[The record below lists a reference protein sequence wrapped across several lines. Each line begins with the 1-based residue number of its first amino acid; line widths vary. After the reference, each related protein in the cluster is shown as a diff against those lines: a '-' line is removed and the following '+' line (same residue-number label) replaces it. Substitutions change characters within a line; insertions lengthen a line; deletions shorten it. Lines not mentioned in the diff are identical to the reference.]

1 MRKTV
6 AIEKKSYLQTK
17 CNSFHATSKTES
29 LYWTLSISSVHP
41 FEKKKVKVLVVQSCP
56 ILCDSV
62 KHRKYLRIGNW
73 GSERLSSVLTGI
85 SAHRNF
91 KVTLLL
97 SFPRLTWTAASP
109 IYRSRD
115 SVYLN
120 YVFRKYSR
128 RQRWGKSRIYQ
139 TFLSEGL
146 GLFSG
151 FLILFSIF
159 QNFLQWAYFTLLWFR
174 KHNRHI
180 S

>member
-6 AIEKKSYLQTK
+6 AIEKKSYLQTT

-29 LYWTLSISSVHP
+29 LYWALSISLVHP

-97 SFPRLTWTAASP
+97 SFPGLTWTAASP

-128 RQRWGKSRIYQ
+128 RQRWGKSRRNIPNI
-139 TFLSEGL
+139 SEWGVRIVFRFPHSFQYFPK
-146 GLFSG
+146 FSTM
-151 FLILFSIF
+151 SIF
-159 QNFLQWAYFTLLWFR
+159 YFAL
-174 KHNRHI
+174 I
-180 S
+180 